1 MILDKLANIAT
12 YKGISNNLDL
22 AIDFLLH
29 NNLESLQLGRHAIH
43 GDIVFVTVMTAEL
56 GLGATWEKHR
66 KYIDKQ
72 IPLAQG
78 ESIAWAPED
87 SILDFSFC
95 NAAKG
100 DIQLSR
106 DPQEGLVCP
115 IPQGWFGIYFP
126 TDAHRPGIGQGS
138 TRKAVVKVAAQ

>member
-12 YKGISNNLDL
+12 YKGVSNNLDL

-29 NNLESLQLGRHAIH
+29 NNLESLPLGRHAIH

-66 KYIDKQ
+66 KYIDIQ
-72 IPLAQG
+72 IALTQG

-87 SILDFSFC
+87 CIHDF
-95 NAAKG
+95 A
-100 DIQLSR
+100 
-106 DPQEGLVCP
+106 P
-115 IPQGWFGIYFP
+115 Y
-126 TDAHRPGIGQGS
+126 DAHRSGIGQGS
-138 TRKAVVKVAAQ
+138 TRKAVVKVAVQ

>member
-1 MILDKLANIAT
+1 MILDKPANIST
-12 YKGISNNLDL
+12 HRGISANLDL
-22 AIDFLLH
+22 AIDFLLQ
-29 NNLESLQLGRHAIH
+29 NSLETLPLGRRPID
-43 GDIVFVTVMTAEL
+43 GNKVIVTLMASEL
-56 GLGATWEKHR
+56 GKGSTWEKHR